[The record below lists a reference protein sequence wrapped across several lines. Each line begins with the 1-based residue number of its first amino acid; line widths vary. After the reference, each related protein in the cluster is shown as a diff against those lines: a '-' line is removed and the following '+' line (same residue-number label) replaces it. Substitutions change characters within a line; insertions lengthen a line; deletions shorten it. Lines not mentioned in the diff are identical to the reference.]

1 MTADTTL
8 GRASARLATISSIQ
22 RTRDDDRLRAQLA
35 GGSVPLLCQRMAE
48 AAQALQALADQLV
61 QGLLSEG

>member
-8 GRASARLATISSIQ
+8 G
-22 RTRDDDRLRAQLA
+22 TRDDDRLRAQLA

-61 QGLLSEG
+61 QGLDSEG